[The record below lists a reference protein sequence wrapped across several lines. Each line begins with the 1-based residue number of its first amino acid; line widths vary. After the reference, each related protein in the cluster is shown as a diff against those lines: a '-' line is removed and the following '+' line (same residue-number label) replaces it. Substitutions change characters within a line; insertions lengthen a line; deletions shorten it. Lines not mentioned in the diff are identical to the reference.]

1 MAGQGGVRGTA
12 RRSRGGDR
20 ASGLAAAWASP
31 RRAGG
36 RASWPARLRPAGP
49 LALSAVVGAPDALLS
64 RAAAAAEGW
73 RGARRAPWRR
83 ARATRAA
90 RAAFDAA
97 ATDVTPT
104 PGHPGVGD
112 HWLVRLDKKLFHTV
126 ASRHWPGAER
136 VLPRLSHSANHGRL
150 WLALAAGMAA
160 TGHRTTRRAA
170 VRGVASL
177 ALASLTV
184 NTVAKRSVRR
194 TRPLVHVV
202 PMVRRL
208 RRQPITTSFPSG
220 HSASAA
226 AFAVGVAL
234 ESPRWGAVVA
244 PIAASVAFSR
254 IYTGAHY
261 PSDVLVGSAL
271 GAGAALAVRGLV
283 PTRSQLPPAAR
294 PRTDAPALPRGRGL
308 IVVANSGSG
317 ATSVWPPRADPLDPI
332 REALPEAEF
341 WTFTPDPE
349 PDLVPEEERARTAA
363 ERSVGG
369 AAASRTAPD
378 AEPPSLL
385 ELLEKAA
392 RRAAEVGGALGVCGG
407 DGTVSAAAAVA
418 AREGLPLAV
427 LPGGTLNHFAYD
439 LGLETVD
446 DTCRAVTA
454 GQAVAVDLA
463 RFTADGAA
471 TSTATHYV
479 NTFSIGCYPE
489 MVRIRER
496 WAGRV
501 GSWAAEVLA
510 AAQVLRTA
518 EPLDLV
524 INGKRRA
531 VWMLFV
537 GNCSYRGVGSAP
549 ASRHD
554 LADGLLDVRMVHGG
568 RLPRARLLSAALLGV
583 LRRSPVH
590 AEARLRHLRVDEI
603 PEGADLAYDGEITR
617 APRGL
622 TLDKVNEAL
631 RVYRPLEV

>member
-1 MAGQGGVRGTA
+1 MAGQGGRRDRARGAWVRDGVRGI
-12 RRSRGGDR
+12 
-20 ASGLAAAWASP
+20 AAALPSRTRTGAGPSFWP
-31 RRAGG
+31 RPAAGG
-36 RASWPARLRPAGP
+36 ATTAVFAPAAG
-49 LALSAVVGAPDALLS
+49 
-64 RAAAAAEGW
+64 R
-73 RGARRAPWRR
+73 
-83 ARATRAA
+83 
-90 RAAFDAA
+90 
-97 ATDVTPT
+97 
-104 PGHPGVGD
+104 PGVGD
-112 HWLVRLDKKLFHTV
+112 HWLVGLDKRVFHAV

-136 VLPRLSHSANHGRL
+136 VLPRLSHGANHGRL

-160 TGHRTTRRAA
+160 TGHRPTRRAA
-170 VRGVASL
+170 VRGVASFT
-177 ALASLTV
+177 LASLTV

-194 TRPLVHVV
+194 ARPLVHAV
-202 PMVRRL
+202 PMMRRL

-254 IYTGAHY
+254 VYTGAHY
-261 PSDVLVGSAL
+261 PSDVIVGAAI

-283 PTRSQLPPAAR
+283 PTRAQLPSAAR
-294 PRTDAPALPRGRGL
+294 PRTDAPALPDGRGL

-349 PDLVPEEERARTAA
+349 PDLVPEEKARTRADSPDSAA
-363 ERSVGG
+363 PR
-369 AAASRTAPD
+369 
-378 AEPPSLL
+378 AEPPSLD

-407 DGTVSAAAAVA
+407 DGTVSAAATVA

-439 LGLETVD
+439 LGLETVA
-446 DTCRAVTA
+446 DTCRAVTS
-454 GQAVAVDLA
+454 GEAVAVDLA
-463 RFTADGAA
+463 RFTADG
-471 TSTATHYV
+471 STTPTHYV

-496 WAGRV
+496 WSGRV
-501 GSWAAEVLA
+501 GGWAAEVLA
-510 AAQVLRTA
+510 AAQVLRTS

-524 INGKRRA
+524 VNGKRRS
-531 VWMLFV
+531 VWMLFA
-537 GNCSYRGVGSAP
+537 GNCSYRGLGSAP

-554 LADGLLDVRMVHGG
+554 LADGLLDVRIVHGG

-583 LRRSPVH
+583 FRRSPVH
-590 AEARLRHLRVDEI
+590 AEARLRRLRVDGI
-603 PEGADLAYDGEITR
+603 PEGTDLAYDGEIAR
-617 APRGL
+617 APHGL
-622 TLDKVNEAL
+622 TLDKENEAL
-631 RVYRPLEV
+631 RVYRPLEG

>member
-1 MAGQGGVRGTA
+1 M
-12 RRSRGGDR
+12 
-20 ASGLAAAWASP
+20 
-31 RRAGG
+31 
-36 RASWPARLRPAGP
+36 
-49 LALSAVVGAPDALLS
+49 
-64 RAAAAAEGW
+64 
-73 RGARRAPWRR
+73 
-83 ARATRAA
+83 
-90 RAAFDAA
+90 
-97 ATDVTPT
+97 
-104 PGHPGVGD
+104 
-112 HWLVRLDKKLFHTV
+112 FHAV
-126 ASRHWPGAER
+126 ASRHWPGAEP
-136 VLPRLSHSANHGRL
+136 VLPRLSHSANHGLL
-150 WLALAAGMAA
+150 WLGLAAGMAA
-160 TGHRTTRRAA
+160 TKHRATRRAA
-170 VRGVASL
+170 MRGVASL
-177 ALASLTV
+177 ALASATV

-194 TRPLVHVV
+194 NRPLVDGV
-202 PMVRRL
+202 PMIRRL

-261 PSDVLVGSAL
+261 PSDVLVGSAI

-283 PTRSQLPPAAR
+283 PTRSQLPSAAR

-308 IVVANSGSG
+308 VVVANSGSG

-341 WTFTPDPE
+341 WSFTPE
-349 PDLVPEEERARTAA
+349 PDRDLVPEDAPARAEAGTDTGTDTEPGTATEA
-363 ERSVGG
+363 GYG
-369 AAASRTAPD
+369 AGAGAGPGRQPET
-378 AEPPSLL
+378 PSLT

-392 RRAAEVGGALGVCGG
+392 QRARELGGALGVCGG
-407 DGTVSAAAAVA
+407 DGTVSAAAEVA
-418 AREGLPLAV
+418 ARAGLPLAV

-439 LGLETVD
+439 LGLETVED
-446 DTCRAVTA
+446 SCRAVTA

-463 RFTADGAA
+463 RFTADGAG
-471 TSTATHYV
+471 SSTHYV

-489 MVRIRER
+489 LVRIRER

-510 AAQVLRTA
+510 TAQVLRTA

-524 INGKRRA
+524 INGKRRS
-531 VWMLFV
+531 VWMLFA

-554 LADGLLDVRMVHGG
+554 LADGLLDVRIVHGG

-590 AEARLRHLRVDEI
+590 AEARLRRLRVDDI
-603 PEGADLAYDGEITR
+603 PEGTALAYDGEVEP
-617 APRGL
+617 APRAL

-631 RVYRPLEV
+631 RVYRPLAD

>member
-1 MAGQGGVRGTA
+1 M
-12 RRSRGGDR
+12 
-20 ASGLAAAWASP
+20 
-31 RRAGG
+31 
-36 RASWPARLRPAGP
+36 
-49 LALSAVVGAPDALLS
+49 
-64 RAAAAAEGW
+64 
-73 RGARRAPWRR
+73 
-83 ARATRAA
+83 
-90 RAAFDAA
+90 
-97 ATDVTPT
+97 
-104 PGHPGVGD
+104 
-112 HWLVRLDKKLFHTV
+112 FHAV
-126 ASRHWPGAER
+126 ASRHWPGAEP
-136 VLPRLSHSANHGRL
+136 VLPRLSHSANHGLL
-150 WLALAAGMAA
+150 WLGIAAGMAA
-160 TGHRTTRRAA
+160 TKHRPTRRAA
-170 VRGVASL
+170 LRGVASL
-177 ALASLTV
+177 ALASATV

-194 TRPLVHVV
+194 NRPLVDGV
-202 PMVRRL
+202 PMIRRL

-261 PSDVLVGSAL
+261 PSDVLVGSAI

-283 PTRSQLPPAAR
+283 PTRSQLPSAAR

-308 IVVANSGSG
+308 VVVANSGSG

-341 WTFTPDPE
+341 WSFTPE
-349 PDLVPEEERARTAA
+349 PDRDLVPEDAGDRADADADADTNADTGTGTGTGAETGTAGTDTEPGTA
-363 ERSVGG
+363 TEAGSDTG
-369 AAASRTAPD
+369 ASADSGRQPET
-378 AEPPSLL
+378 PSLT

-392 RRAAEVGGALGVCGG
+392 QRARELGGALGVCGG
-407 DGTVSAAAAVA
+407 DGTVSAAAEVA
-418 AREGLPLAV
+418 ARAGLPLAV

-439 LGLETVD
+439 LGLETVED
-446 DTCRAVTA
+446 SCRAVTA

-471 TSTATHYV
+471 SSTHYV

-489 MVRIRER
+489 LVRIRER
-496 WAGRV
+496 WAGRG

-510 AAQVLRTA
+510 TAQVLRTA

-524 INGKRRA
+524 INGRRRS
-531 VWMLFV
+531 VWMLFA

-554 LADGLLDVRMVHGG
+554 LADGLLDVRIVHGG

-590 AEARLRHLRVDEI
+590 AEARLRRLRVDNI
-603 PEGADLAYDGEITR
+603 PEGTALAYDGEVEP
-617 APRGL
+617 APRAL

-631 RVYRPLEV
+631 RVYRPRAG